1 MTSTT
6 QRRTYG
12 GWRRSR
18 SIGLGSMDTRQT
30 IMVTGAIFVPVLA
43 AFFVGMKAGLL
54 VAIPGALAVILAMV
68 RRNGVLVMDMVAAR
82 VRWQLADLRQQTLY
96 QGQVF
101 AELPEVLDLPGVL
114 APTKLLAVEEPGRA
128 SGPVGVVWNQR
139 TGLMSVTL
147 LLSPAGALLA
157 DHETVQRQVA
167 YWGLLL
173 AGLANDPAIVHMAV
187 TIELLPES
195 GSQLADHVAHRMDPK
210 APDLARRVLSQMV
223 NAAPQGSAQVHARLT
238 LTVDPRHGASKPRSV
253 AEAAAEAIRA
263 LGGLPVTP
271 AGADILRRATA
282 ADLIRIVRR
291 AYDPSAGTFS
301 TAEWDKLTWADA
313 GPVTADDR
321 LDHYRHDGAYSIS
334 WALLEAP
341 RQQVPHDVLLR
352 LLSPGRYPRRV
363 TLVYR
368 TLSRDQAGALLE
380 RESNAAAAREEYRR
394 RTKRDPTQREKA
406 DAERAITAARQE
418 ARGSGLTQFSLYVT
432 ATVTDPE
439 DLAQARRE
447 VEQAAGSSLLKLRV
461 AYGGQAACFAT
472 GLPCGINPVDA

>member
-1 MTSTT
+1 
-6 QRRTYG
+6 
-12 GWRRSR
+12 
-18 SIGLGSMDTRQT
+18 
-30 IMVTGAIFVPVLA
+30 
-43 AFFVGMKAGLL
+43 
-54 VAIPGALAVILAMV
+54 
-68 RRNGVLVMDMVAAR
+68 
-82 VRWQLADLRQQTLY
+82 
-96 QGQVF
+96 
-101 AELPEVLDLPGVL
+101 
-114 APTKLLAVEEPGRA
+114 
-128 SGPVGVVWNQR
+128 
-139 TGLMSVTL
+139 
-147 LLSPAGALLA
+147 
-157 DHETVQRQVA
+157 
-167 YWGLLL
+167 
-173 AGLANDPAIVHMAV
+173 
-187 TIELLPES
+187 
-195 GSQLADHVAHRMDPK
+195 MDPE

-223 NAAPQGSAQVHARLT
+223 GAAPKGSAQVHARLT

-263 LGGLPVTP
+263 LGGLPVTA
-271 AGADILRRATA
+271 AGADVLRRATA

-291 AYDPSAGTFS
+291 AYDPSAGTFTS
-301 TAEWDKLTWADA
+301 AEWDKLTWADA
-313 GPVTADDR
+313 GPVTAEDR
-321 LDHYRHDGAYSIS
+321 LEHYRHDGTYSIC

-352 LLSPGRYPRRV
+352 LLSPGRYQRRV

-406 DAERAITAARQE
+406 DAERAVTAARQE

-432 ATVTDPE
+432 ATVTDPDE
-439 DLAQARRE
+439 LAPARRE